1 MRIQQA
7 QRRSPFNCLA
17 CLAVLGICGII
28 GVVAGA
34 ILITQLPGL
43 VLATSGFAPR
53 GDTNQTFIGNSAAA
67 APIQLENP
75 APASDAVISL
85 PQLGT
90 QALPPNPALYQV
102 ETGTNNGT
110 EAARVTLTESGLMD
124 LCRQRS
130 TFCSTGNDQVR
141 NLRLDLRPGGAIIYG
156 DFFVPQV
163 GIWQS
168 GGLVLRLDSSRT
180 QLEIVG
186 VDIGGK
192 LYSVPTSP
200 LGEQITQAAREA
212 NILLRQAVL
221 EAAGSSYGLAEM
233 RIDDTTLTFL
243 MR

>member
-1 MRIQQA
+1 VRIQRA
-7 QRRSPFNCLA
+7 ERRSPFNCLA
-17 CLAVLGICGII
+17 CLAVLGLCGII

-53 GDTNQTFIGNSAAA
+53 GDTNQAFVGNVAA
-67 APIQLENP
+67 APIQLENA
-75 APASDAVISL
+75 APASDAVVSL
-85 PQLGT
+85 PQVGT
-90 QALPPNPALYQV
+90 QPLPPNPSVYQI
-102 ETGTNNGT
+102 ETGMTNGV
-110 EAARVTLTESGLMD
+110 EAARVTVTESGLLD

-130 TFCSTGNDQVR
+130 TFCTTGNNQIR
-141 NLRLDLRPGGAIIYG
+141 NLSLDLRPGGAIVYG

-168 GGLVLRLDSSRT
+168 GGLVLRLDPSRT
-180 QLEIVG
+180 QLEIAG
-186 VDIGGK
+186 VDIGGI

-200 LGEQITQAAREA
+200 LGDQITQAAREA

-221 EAAGSSYGLAEM
+221 EAAGGTYSLAEM